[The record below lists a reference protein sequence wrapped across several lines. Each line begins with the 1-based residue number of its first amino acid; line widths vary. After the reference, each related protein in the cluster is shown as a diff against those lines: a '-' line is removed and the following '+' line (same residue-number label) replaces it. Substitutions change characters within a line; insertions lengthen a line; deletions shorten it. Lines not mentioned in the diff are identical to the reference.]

1 MDVFKEIASSIGH
14 QTSCWYYNI
23 GYDPITKRT
32 LWDPDR
38 GSLMCYVPHSVP
50 EYSPTGMFLGN
61 RHVSGD
67 IFIRRS
73 QFQTENP
80 LLLPGA
86 DARFNICASA
96 ADGDSTAYKSFVH
109 EVGHA
114 LGIGGSGAEK
124 GGHSFSDLSSV
135 VNYFF
140 DEPDCAP
147 HPGDIMALYAL
158 YQTR

>member
-1 MDVFKEIASSIGH
+1 MS
-14 QTSCWYYNI
+14 
-23 GYDPITKRT
+23 KRIVR
-32 LWDPDR
+32 DPDLTA
-38 GSLMCYVPHSVP
+38 LMCYVPYYV
-50 EYSPTGMFLGN
+50 EQLSPTGMSLGS

-73 QFQTENP
+73 KYQTESP

-86 DARFNICASA
+86 DAKFNICASD
-96 ADGDSTAYKSFVH
+96 ADGDKTAYKSFLH

-114 LGIGGSGAEK
+114 LGIGGSGAYR

-135 VNYFF
+135 VNYYF

-147 HPGDIMALYAL
+147 HPGDIMALNAL